1 MQSSSSY
8 TIYNASAGS
17 GKTYSLAKSY
27 LKIILSSKNPELF
40 RSLLAI
46 TFTNKAV
53 FEMKNRIIEYL
64 TLFSDE
70 KSLSEPDT
78 MFDEL
83 CKELKLAPME
93 LKMRSEDI
101 LKHILHNYASFNI
114 STIDGFNHQL
124 IRSFAFDL
132 RLNQFFEVQLDAK
145 TLLQRA
151 VDNLLNLA
159 GTDDELTNLLTE
171 FSNDK
176 IKEDKNW
183 DISNELFRVANMLTN
198 ENHYWQLNTLKKKD
212 LEDFK
217 ALKRNLFKKKNES
230 ISIIKE
236 TAVAFLNLLDENNL
250 DKSAFK
256 GGYAYNFFE
265 NLNENPEK
273 EPAWGAAWQE
283 NLASE
288 PLYAKTNVK
297 NLNTDLIDSLQS
309 QIFSYFSVI
318 KEAFGLFNFSKN
330 ALQFVVPLAL
340 LNRIQNEI
348 ELIKDEENILPIWE
362 FNGVISSE
370 ISSQPAPFIY
380 ERIGERYRHYFIDEF
395 QDTSVLQW
403 KNLIPLILN
412 AVQSENITKQK
423 GSLLLVG
430 DAKQSI
436 YRWRGGKTEQFMSL
450 YSNEENPFF
459 IKGQT
464 INLEDNYRSLET
476 IINFNNHFFSFIAD
490 KFESEKYK
498 ALYLNAMQNYP
509 ESKRNKFLPEGYL
522 SIQFVN
528 LDITDSSEDFEEIPS
543 EESSLFDIFTER
555 EITYCNAIF
564 EAINHANQSGAE
576 DKDITILVRTN
587 KEGAAVASF
596 LSSKGRNVI
605 SPDSLLLKNIASI
618 QFLISLLHLLYNKNS
633 QELKVKML
641 FEFVGLKGIE
651 QVHQFITKYI
661 EEPIETFFNDHNFSV
676 SKFHSHSLYEG
687 ITLIINCFD
696 LSRKSDAYLT
706 HFLDLIFDFKNT
718 HKGGLAEFLIFWEE
732 EKEKLSI
739 SLPEGLNAIT
749 VMTVHKS
756 KGLSAP
762 VIIYAFADSKLIE
775 SRNQTIW
782 YPVSNKDFSGFDT
795 LLVETNKS
803 LINFEPQTE
812 EIIRQ
817 HHEQHLLDQI
827 NVLYVAMTR
836 PESFL
841 YVITSLPKAATK
853 KNSKSDTKT
862 ETYGSLFKSFIEM
875 KGQWND
881 DFLRYEFGNPVFP
894 IKEKKQTSTT
904 EGLIDFQKGWTTPNY
919 KIATG
924 ASLLWDTARKESIEK
939 GNLMHELL
947 AKVVY
952 HSDLES
958 VLKNALAE
966 GMLTD
971 EQYKI
976 VLEQLLKLI
985 QDEKISEFFSENYT
999 YFIEREFIDK
1009 SGKFFRPDRIA
1020 FNPKSKQAVI
1030 IDYKTGKP
1038 NDKHHLQM
1046 RNYAHI
1052 LSDLGWKV
1060 IGKYLIYLDE
1070 EKIVKS

>member
-27 LKIILSSKNPELF
+27 LKIILSSKNSELF

-64 TLFSDE
+64 TVFSDE
-70 KSLSEPDT
+70 KSLSEPDA
-78 MFDEL
+78 MFKEL

-93 LKMRSEDI
+93 LKMRSEDV

-159 GTDDELTNLLTE
+159 GTDEELTNLLTE

-183 DISNELFRVANMLTN
+183 DIAGELFRVAGMLTN
-198 ENHYWQLNTLKKKD
+198 ENHHWELSNLKKKD

-217 ALKRNLFKKKNES
+217 ALKKNLFKKKNES
-230 ISIIKE
+230 VATIKE
-236 TAVAFLNLLDENNL
+236 TAASFLNLLDENNL

-256 GGYAYNFFE
+256 GGYVYNFFE
-265 NLNENPEK
+265 KLNENPER
-273 EPAWGAAWQE
+273 ELPWGAAWQE
-283 NLASE
+283 KLATE
-288 PLYAKTNVK
+288 PLYAKTNAK
-297 NLNTDLIDSLQS
+297 FLDTDLIDSLQP
-309 QIFSYFSVI
+309 QIFSYFLSV

-330 ALQFVVPLAL
+330 ALRFVVPLAL

-370 ISSQPAPFIY
+370 IASQPVPFIY

-412 AVQSENITKQK
+412 AVQSENIAKQK

-436 YRWRGGKTEQFMSL
+436 YRWRGGKAEQFMSL

-476 IINFNNHFFSFIAD
+476 IINFNNHFFSFIAN
-490 KFESEKYK
+490 KFQSEKYRE
-498 ALYLNAMQNYP
+498 LYLNAMQNYP
-509 ESKRNKFLPEGYL
+509 ETKRNKLLPEGYL
-522 SIQFVN
+522 SIQFVD
-528 LDITDSSEDFEEIPS
+528 LKATDLAEDFEENTS
-543 EESSLFDIFTER
+543 DESSIFDIFTEK

-564 EAINHANQSGAE
+564 EAINHANKSGAE

-587 KEGAAVASF
+587 REGSAVASF
-596 LSSKGRNVI
+596 LSSKGKNII
-605 SPDSLLLKNIASI
+605 SPDSLLLKNIVSI
-618 QFLISLLHLLYNKNS
+618 QFLISLLHLLHNKNS

-641 FEFVGLKGIE
+641 FEYAGLKSIE
-651 QVHQFITKYI
+651 QVHNFITKYMN
-661 EEPIETFFNDHNFSV
+661 EPVEKFFADHNFSA
-676 SKFHSHSLYEG
+676 SEFHSHSLYEG
-687 ITLIINCFD
+687 VALIINRFD
-696 LSRKSDAYLT
+696 LSKKSDAYLT
-706 HFLDLIFDFKNT
+706 HFLDLIFDFKNSR
-718 HKGGLAEFLIFWEE
+718 KGGLSEFLTFWEE

-749 VMTVHKS
+749 IMTVHKS

-775 SRNQTIW
+775 SRNETIW
-782 YPVSNKDFSGFDT
+782 YPVSSKDFNGFET
-795 LLVETNKS
+795 LLVQSSKS
-803 LINFEPQTE
+803 LVNFEPKAE

-841 YVITSLPKAATK
+841 YVITSLPKAAEK
-853 KNSKSDTKT
+853 KNTESDTKS
-862 ETYGSLFKSFIEM
+862 ETYGSLFKSFIEE

-881 DFLRYEFGNPVFP
+881 DFLKYEFGSPVFP
-894 IKEKKQTSTT
+894 VKDKKQTSTT
-904 EGLIDFQKGWTTPNY
+904 EGLIYFQKGWATPNY

-924 ASLLWDTARKESIEK
+924 ASLLWDTSRKESIEK

-952 HSDLES
+952 HYDLEP

-966 GMLTD
+966 GILTD

-976 VLEQLLKLI
+976 VLQQLLKLI
-985 QDEKISEFFSENYT
+985 QDEKISEFFSKNYT
-999 YFIEREFIDK
+999 YFIEKEFINK

-1020 FNPKSKQAVI
+1020 FNPISKQAVI

-1038 NDKHHLQM
+1038 SEKYHLQM
-1046 RNYAHI
+1046 QTYANI
-1052 LSDLGWKV
+1052 LSDLGWEV

-1070 EKIVKS
+1070 DKIVKS

>member
-70 KSLSEPDT
+70 KSLSEPDA

-198 ENHYWQLNTLKKKD
+198 ENHYWQLDTLKKKD

-288 PLYAKTNVK
+288 PLYAKTNAK

-436 YRWRGGKTEQFMSL
+436 YRWRGGKAEQFMSL

-498 ALYLNAMQNYP
+498 ELYLNAMQNYP

-528 LDITDSSEDFEEIPS
+528 LDTTDSSEDFEEIPS

-641 FEFVGLKGIE
+641 FEFAGLKGIE
-651 QVHQFITKYI
+651 QIHQFITKYI
-661 EEPIETFFNDHNFSV
+661 EEPIETFFNDHNFFV

-718 HKGGLAEFLIFWEE
+718 HKGGLAEFLTFWEE

-853 KNSKSDTKT
+853 KNIKSDTKT

-1052 LSDLGWKV
+1052 LSDLGWEV